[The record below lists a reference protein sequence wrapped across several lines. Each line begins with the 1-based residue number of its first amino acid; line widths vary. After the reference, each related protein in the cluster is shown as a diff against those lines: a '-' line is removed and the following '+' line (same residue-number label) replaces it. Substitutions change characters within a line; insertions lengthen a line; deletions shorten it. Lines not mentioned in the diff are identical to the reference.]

1 MRKDSYAGKAK
12 DVMELLEAS
21 HLVLEGENILNEAK
35 TWNGPCLGASFPWES
50 TIWFEVKWHIKQYKI
65 EKYMDPILLELD
77 TLNFNM
83 IQAKL
88 QMENLGIKEDLS
100 LARNRLVE
108 SFLCAAGVAFEPN
121 YTSGRKWLTKVI
133 IFVLVIDDVYDIYAS
148 FEELKPFTM
157 TFERWDEKDLE
168 ELPEYIRICVH
179 ALKDVRNEIAYEILF
194 LRMLSEMKLPYL
206 KKVNQVTDMEDFLPT
221 YEDLVYNVSLVI
233 QLCNDLGTTVAERE
247 RGDTASSILCY
258 MNEMNVSE
266 EKARKKIQDMINKAW
281 KKINGHCSTQ
291 VASIKPFLNQAI
303 NAARMAHTLYQNEDA
318 WFWYPG

>member
-1 MRKDSYAGKAK
+1 MVHA
-12 DVMELLEAS
+12 
-21 HLVLEGENILNEAK
+21 
-35 TWNGPCLGASFPWES
+35 
-50 TIWFEVKWHIKQYKI
+50 
-65 EKYMDPILLELD
+65 LELPSHWRVPYG
-77 TLNFNM
+77 LRPNF
-83 IQAKL
+83 KWR
-88 QMENLGIKEDLS
+88 S
-100 LARNRLVE
+100 RNYP
-108 SFLCAAGVAFEPN
+108 AGVAFEPN

-206 KKVNQVTDMEDFLPT
+206 KKVVM
-221 YEDLVYNVSLVI
+221 
-233 QLCNDLGTTVAERE
+233 AERE

-291 VASIKPFLNQAI
+291 VASMKPFLNQAI